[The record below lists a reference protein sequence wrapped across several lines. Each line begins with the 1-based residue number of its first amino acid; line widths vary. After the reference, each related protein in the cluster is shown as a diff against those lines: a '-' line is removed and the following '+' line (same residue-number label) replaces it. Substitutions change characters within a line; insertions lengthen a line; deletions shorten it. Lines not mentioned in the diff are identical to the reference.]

1 MKEIERIFLLTLTKR
16 VVLFSSIAVIA
27 LLLIA
32 YSPFTA
38 KNEFKL
44 TSNGKSISSGDTEQ
58 LTIED
63 IDQTKTAYAISDSG
77 NHQATI
83 TITTREFPNGDAVV
97 YIEGASDGYLEP
109 IHVELPAT
117 GEPALDYTEDKTV
130 PELYPH
136 RKERKLDD
144 PLSTT
149 LRYIENETNS
159 VLVGT
164 SAYFNDISHSYEDGQ
179 VSRVIELQREA
190 ESLKTGEEAWEIT
203 VQFEPGEE
211 NFSTWLMISNEALV
225 NGEAEFQQVHKIATD
240 EFRWVTPNTLWSHG
254 LNAIFPR
261 TDRAFVRS
269 LVRQSGRASA
279 VMLETAPSRIW
290 ENINRAQFASLETA
304 RNEDGLWHSDYTS
317 TWLERSY
324 GIGPDYIDTRHNDN
338 LFRAQLKRAEQL
350 GYDAY
355 AQERSVY
362 ADFLIEMTEAGYTIP
377 QGPGYYLMDYF
388 DMEHDTHS
396 SLNHALSLMNYQ
408 YDAYLHLGDAK
419 YLESAEDQFAALL
432 HTGTGWVNDE
442 NTIIYQMRP
451 DGTMSGKD
459 YNLVT
464 YYDLLYTKKLR
475 NDLGLASS
483 ETLDHL
489 IKVKEQN
496 LHDKGMAIE
505 GTLENVE
512 EFVGL
517 IE

>member
-1 MKEIERIFLLTLTKR
+1 MKEMERIFLLTLKKR

-27 LLLIA
+27 LMLIA
-32 YSPFTA
+32 YAPFTA
-38 KNEFKL
+38 KSEFQL
-44 TSNGKSISSGDTEQ
+44 TSGGKTISSGDTEQ

-63 IDQTKTAYAISDSG
+63 IDQTEISYTIAGSG
-77 NHQATI
+77 DHQASI
-83 TITTREFPNGDAVV
+83 TITSREFPNGDAVV

-109 IHVELPAT
+109 IQIELPIT
-117 GEPALDYTEDKTV
+117 GDSALEYTEDKTV

-149 LRYIENETNS
+149 LRYVETETNS

-164 SAYFNDISHSYEDGQ
+164 SVYFNDISHTYEDGH
-179 VSRVIELQREA
+179 VSRVVELQREA
-190 ESLKTGEEAWEIT
+190 EGLETSGDAWEMT
-203 VQFEPGEE
+203 VHFKPGEE
-211 NFSTWLMISNEALV
+211 NFSSWLMISEEALV
-225 NGEAEFQQVHKIATD
+225 AGEAEFQQVHKIAAD
-240 EFRWVTPNTLWSHG
+240 EFRWVTPDTLWSHG
-254 LNAIFPR
+254 LNAIFPK

-338 LFRAQLKRAEQL
+338 LFRAQLKRAGQL
-350 GYDAY
+350 GYETY
-355 AQERSVY
+355 AQERAVY

-377 QGPGYYLMDYF
+377 EGPGFYLMDYF

-408 YDAYLHLGDAK
+408 YDAYLHLGDEK
-419 YLESAEDQFAALL
+419 YLESAEAQFAAFL

-451 DGTMSGKD
+451 DGTMSGQD

-483 ETLDHL
+483 ETLDYL
-489 IKVKEQN
+489 IQVKERN
-496 LHDKGMAIE
+496 LHNKGMAIE